1 MYSCFERG
9 VSLDRPR
16 PGSDAT
22 LGETDHAKLAH
33 AGLAFE
39 PGYNAYHLAEK
50 YAATHD
56 GTQCPPPH
64 THPSLLR
71 QFPC

>member
-1 MYSCFERG
+1 MYSCFERC
-9 VSLDRPR
+9 VACRPR

-22 LGETDHAKLAH
+22 LGETDHAALAH

-50 YAATHD
+50 YASTHD
-56 GTQCPPPH
+56 GTLHP
-64 THPSLLR
+64 HPSQTVLR
-71 QFPC
+71 RFSC